1 MFLLCIGTFAASA
14 QTISLSGTWRFA
26 LDRADA
32 GLSEQWFNRA
42 LPDKIKLPGALQSQG
57 DGDEISVNTPW
68 VLTLY
73 DRNWF
78 LRADY
83 QAYTNAGS
91 VKVPFVCQPPR
102 HYLGAA
108 WYQRDLEIPKDWQD
122 RRVILFLERPRWESR
137 VWLDDQFIGTNISL
151 CAPHEYELGVALKP
165 GKHHLTVRVDNR
177 LIMAY
182 RPDAHSVSDSL
193 DSTWNGIV
201 GKMELRS
208 TPRIWV
214 DTVRVF
220 PDVAN
225 KSIRVQRSLHNLLR
239 RIRARHAAVETSARR
254 TDLQHLRRTRR
265 CRAGAESRCC
275 GPNVGR
281 IHTGALPLANHHS
294 GAGRR
299 PPAGR
304 RN

>member
-1 MFLLCIGTFAASA
+1 MICRALRPLGMLALAVLPGFPGEA
-14 QTISLSGTWRFA
+14 QSISLAGNWRFA

-32 GLSEQWFNRA
+32 GLSEQWFNRD

-57 DGDEISVNTPW
+57 YGDEISVNTPW

-78 LRADY
+78 LRDDY
-83 QAYTNAGS
+83 QAYTNAGH

-108 WYQRDLEIPKDWQD
+108 WYQRDIDIPKDWQD
-122 RRVILFLERPRWESR
+122 RRVVLFLERPRWESR

-165 GKHHLTVRVDNR
+165 GKHRLTVRVDNR
-177 LIMAY
+177 MIMAY

-208 TPRIWV
+208 TPPVWI
-214 DTVRVF
+214 DNVRVF
-220 PDVAN
+220 PDAA
-225 KSIRVQRSLHNLLR
+225 KKRVCDQATVCTISPAKLADGKIWYSVWASGVGTR
-239 RIRARHAAVETSARR
+239 RICIAPCT
-254 TDLQHLRRTRR
+254 
-265 CRAGAESRCC
+265 AESSIQCDGTSSSSREQSW
-275 GPNVGR
+275 
-281 IHTGALPLANHHS
+281 T
-294 GAGRR
+294 AGSRM
-299 PPAGR
+299 
-304 RN
+304 